1 MRRFCVPLA
10 VAAAVLMASPGAAS
24 ASTCYL
30 VYDASDNIVY
40 RDSVTPVDL
49 SDRGAAAREALRQR
63 GELLMIIDTD
73 RCPRIAVSFAATG
86 AHAAP
91 ADEYVAGIRPVV
103 ARDVTA
109 VTEAR
114 RGAGAAPGGTTAPP
128 AAARRSVPMTGY

>member
-1 MRRFCVPLA
+1 MRRFCIPLA
-10 VAAAVLMASPGAAS
+10 VAVAVLMVSPGAAN
-24 ASTCYL
+24 AFTCYL

-49 SDRGAAAREALRQR
+49 SDRGAAARDALRQR

-73 RCPRIAVSFAATG
+73 RCPRIAVSFGATG

-103 ARDVTA
+103 AREAAA
-109 VTEAR
+109 VTQAR
-114 RGAGAAPGGTTAPP
+114 QGAGAATSGPSAAP
-128 AAARRSVPMTGY
+128 AAARRSLPMIGY